1 MTNYRK
7 QALSAL
13 QTLVAQGGG
22 VISGDDLIALNK
34 MPDEAEQHSK
44 RLAEIYDVIFR
55 GFFHCAAEGLTLVPE
70 IRVTERFGKSIQDN
84 YPEAND
90 VFLNFAKTYWTL
102 RVLEFELMENDM
114 EWIGAHL
121 LGKLEQ
127 VIGPVFFPFPGP
139 KKIKRSKREQTQR
152 ELIEESGAHINIDEF
167 IKGNPILIRDKSARR
182 GCLGTPLFLLLIVV
196 TMALIIKF
204 IAG

>member
-1 MTNYRK
+1 MTSYRK

-13 QTLVAQGGG
+13 QTLVARGGG
-22 VISGDDLIALNK
+22 AIFGDDLIAFNK
-34 MPDEAEQHSK
+34 TPDEAEQHSR
-44 RLAEIYDVIFR
+44 RLAEIYDAIFR

-70 IRVTERFGKSIQDN
+70 RRVTERFGKSIQDT
-84 YPEAND
+84 YPEANE

-139 KKIKRSKREQTQR
+139 KKIKPSKREQTQR
-152 ELIEESGAHINIDEF
+152 ELIEESGAHIDIDEF

-182 GCLGTPLFLLLIVV
+182 GCLGTPLFLLLTIV

>member
-1 MTNYRK
+1 MTSYRK
-7 QALSAL
+7 QALAAL
-13 QTLVAQGGG
+13 QTLVARGGG
-22 VISGDDLIALNK
+22 AIFGDDLIAFNK

-44 RLAEIYDVIFR
+44 RLAEIYDAIFR

-70 IRVTERFGKSIQDN
+70 RRVTERFGKSIQDN
-84 YPEAND
+84 YPEAGE
-90 VFLNFAKTYWTL
+90 VFLQFAKTYWTL
-102 RVLEFELMENDM
+102 KVLVYELMEHDM

-127 VIGPVFFPFPGP
+127 DIGPVFFPFPGAMRISP
-139 KKIKRSKREQTQR
+139 SKREKFQR
-152 ELIEESGAHINIDEF
+152 ELIEESGAHIEIDEF
-167 IKGNPILIRDKSARR
+167 IKGNPILIRDKSTRR
-182 GCLGTPLFLLLIVV
+182 GCLGTSLLLLLIIV

>member
-1 MTNYRK
+1 MTSYRK

-13 QTLVAQGGG
+13 QTLVARGGG
-22 VISGDDLIALNK
+22 AIFGDDLIAFNK
-34 MPDEAEQHSK
+34 MSDEAEQHSK
-44 RLAEIYDVIFR
+44 RLAEIYDAIFR

-70 IRVTERFGKSIQDN
+70 RRVTESFGISIQDN
-84 YPEAND
+84 YPEANE
-90 VFLNFAKTYWTL
+90 VFLQFAKTYWTL
-102 RVLEFELMENDM
+102 KVLVYELMEHDM

-127 VIGPVFFPFPGP
+127 DIGPVFFPFPGAMRISP
-139 KKIKRSKREQTQR
+139 SKREKFQR
-152 ELIEESGAHINIDEF
+152 ELIEESGAHIEIDEF

-182 GCLGTPLFLLLIVV
+182 GCLGTSLLLLLIIV